1 MKFLFDQ
8 SADFRLIPHLR
19 QLGHDVHVISR
30 DYPPGLP
37 DEDVLEIARKERRVL
52 IVADRDFG
60 ELIFQRGL
68 GRVCK
73 LTMDPRHSS
82 IWLFRKAASELLCKH
97 ALAHAGVIFFR
108 LPGAKL
114 QTKIDQLNTV
124 LTEHTDDLKLGEFLV
139 VTPGQIRIAGRPR
152 A

>member
-19 QLGHDVHVISR
+19 QLGHDVQAVSR

-37 DEDVLEIARKERRVL
+37 DEDVLEIAQKEKRILV
-52 IVADRDFG
+52 VADRDFG
-60 ELIFQRGL
+60 ELIFHQR
-68 GRVCK
+68 
-73 LTMDPRHSS
+73 
-82 IWLFRKAASELLCKH
+82 
-97 ALAHAGVIFFR
+97 LAHAGVIFFR
-108 LPGAKL
+108 LPGVKL

-124 LTEHTDDLKLGEFLV
+124 LVEHTDNLKRGEFLV
-139 VTPGQIRIAGRPR
+139 VTPGHIRIAGRPR

>member
-8 SADFRLIPHLR
+8 SADFRLIPYLR

-37 DEDVLEIARKERRVL
+37 DEDILEIARKERRILV
-52 IVADRDFG
+52 VADRDFG
-60 ELIFQRGL
+60 ELIFQQG
-68 GRVCK
+68 
-73 LTMDPRHSS
+73 
-82 IWLFRKAASELLCKH
+82 
-97 ALAHAGVIFFR
+97 LAHAGVIFFR

-124 LTEHTDDLKLGEFLV
+124 LAQHSDDLKRGEFLV
-139 VTPGQIRIAGRPR
+139 VTPGQIRVAGRPP